1 MRTLNDGGNDDSNN
15 SKHGSSKN
23 SLVSLDTS
31 RDGDFSNSEHNI
43 PEDSHVTKEKRA
55 IDDSGNFEQDSF
67 EASHDKPDNKK
78 RKKEKIIL
86 KLSTKYEKN
95 NEGM

>member
-1 MRTLNDGGNDDSNN
+1 MRTLNDGGNDGSNN

-23 SLVSLDTS
+23 SHIS
-31 RDGDFSNSEHNI
+31 
-43 PEDSHVTKEKRA
+43 KEIRA
-55 IDDSGNFEQDSF
+55 IDDSGNFEQDSS
-67 EASHDKPDNKK
+67 EDLHDKPDNKR

-95 NEGM
+95 NEGMWN